1 MSDFTTMQCPN
12 CGGQLT
18 FSTNALS
25 MRCQHCGTEHMVR
38 QDSGG
43 IVLESY
49 ARCPMCNRN
58 DRAEKVSAIL
68 RSQTH
73 NVHTTTIHTKTT
85 MVKLGNNYIPVEQ
98 KVEVPTNSSQT
109 SDLAALLAPPQKPVR
124 QHQEVKV
131 RQSYVS
137 VLFATITGIMSFCM
151 IAPAVLSIAEGD
163 WSGVGINFLI
173 AIFPTG
179 IFGILIFIAYPNE
192 MKQNKQNLLLAE
204 SKQKEYEMVH
214 TEEIKR
220 WERTM
225 ERWRSLYYCGRDD
238 CVFIPGEKG
247 HAPAHQMIEFLYR
260 E

>member
-73 NVHTTTIHTKTT
+73 NVHTTTIQTKTT

-98 KVEVPTNSSQT
+98 KVEVPTHSSQT
-109 SDLAALLAPPQKPVR
+109 SDLAALLAPPQNPTG
-124 QHQEVKV
+124 QHQQVTSK
-131 RQSYVS
+131 QSNVA
-137 VLFATITGIMSFCM
+137 LIFAILTGLIGCC
-151 IAPAVLSIAEGD
+151 ILTATVPAIFEGD
-163 WSGVGINFLI
+163 AASIGAALMCGVIPAGISALLFFVALPKETAKNKKNKLQTEEKRTNLI
-173 AIFPTG
+173 
-179 IFGILIFIAYPNE
+179 
-192 MKQNKQNLLLAE
+192 QNH
-204 SKQKEYEMVH
+204 QKEVE
-214 TEEIKR
+214 R
-220 WERTM
+220 WEMAT

-247 HAPAHQMIEFLYR
+247 HAPAHHMIEFLYR
-260 E
+260 D